1 MTLGELPP
9 PSASTSWAENR
20 GHPHLPGWLWNLY
33 GVTGKQLEP
42 RKATGSVCGS
52 PALPNPEPSP
62 GQEAVGAQHGHQ
74 GSSFIPRLCGCYL
87 QNILH
92 PVHLSHFQLHPSS
105 TPEPEKHTLQIP
117 MGPVPFCMQNP
128 PKGLHDQLCLF
139 SIRTHS
145 ALTSALGS
153 AVLCLRPPSSRVANP
168 SPPHPDSGQA
178 HLPPWGSAWLFLES
192 PQIPQAGNCSL
203 DLHVAS
209 IAERTLSVLPG
220 LVTLGLAQASLDPTP
235 SEDSIWGLAWSWENV
250 GSRWDLIS
258 KLPFQGGS
266 WGERSPT

>member
-1 MTLGELPP
+1 MVLLPYP
-9 PSASTSWAENR
+9 TQSRLQAR
-20 GHPHLPGWLWNLY
+20 RLW
-33 GVTGKQLEP
+33 
-42 RKATGSVCGS
+42 
-52 PALPNPEPSP
+52 EPSMVTRAP
-62 GQEAVGAQHGHQ
+62 L
-74 GSSFIPRLCGCYL
+74 SSLVCVDATCKIFS
-87 QNILH
+87 ILSIC
-92 PVHLSHFQLHPSS
+92 PTSSS
-105 TPEPEKHTLQIP
+105 THPPLLNPKNTLSKFQWDQSLSACRTLRR
-117 MGPVPFCMQNP
+117 VCMISSVSSA
-128 PKGLHDQLCLF
+128 F
-139 SIRTHS
+139 AHS